1 MVYIMRMYVDGG
13 CRRNGHEDA
22 IGAAACVI
30 QKKWGRN
37 STWTRELRSGYR
49 DPTPTSQ
56 RAEITAII
64 LALEIALQEYAELDS
79 NPNLRLT
86 IHTDSKYAH
95 GCMTD

>member
-1 MVYIMRMYVDGG
+1 MRMYVDGG
-13 CRRNGHEDA
+13 CRRNGYDDA

-30 QKKWGRN
+30 QKKWGRGCK
-37 STWTRELRSGYR
+37 WTRQLPSGYGS
-49 DPTPTSQ
+49 PTPTSQ

-64 LALEIALQEYAELDS
+64 QALEIALQEYRQLDG

-95 GCMTD
+95 AV